1 MPHRI
6 LLCTDDISLA
16 RSLHREIE
24 QKGYRVNVCRTGAA
38 ALQLLQ
44 QEDFSLLLLDLLLPD
59 MDGFEV
65 CRRLRL
71 NCHIPIIMLS
81 ARGEE
86 IDCIIGLEIGAD
98 DFVPRPISP
107 RELAARIAARLRRCG
122 HMFID
127 EGGPASVL
135 QFGDITLD
143 LAQRQVL
150 RHGQLL
156 HLTPKEFALLAV
168 LAENRGSV
176 VRSSTLLMRVWGYD
190 ANIRT
195 RTLDVHIGRLR
206 AKIEPQPHHP
216 RYIITVPGVGYKLC
230 IPEKFSEAA

>member
-6 LLCTDDISLA
+6 LLCTDDMSLA
-16 RSLHREIE
+16 HSLHRQIE
-24 QKGYRVNVCRTGAA
+24 NKGYRVIVCRTGAA
-38 ALQLLQ
+38 ALRFLQ
-44 QEDFSLLLLDLLLPD
+44 QQDFSLLLLDLLLPD

-65 CRRLRL
+65 CRRLRQD
-71 NCHIPIIMLS
+71 CHIPIIMLS

-107 RELAARIAARLRRCG
+107 CELAARIHARLRRCG
-122 HMFID
+122 RMFVD
-127 EGGPASVL
+127 ESGPAPVL
-135 QFGDITLD
+135 QIGDITLD

-150 RHGQLL
+150 RHGQPV

-190 ANIRT
+190 SHIRT

-206 AKIEPQPHHP
+206 AKIEPEPHRP
-216 RYIITVPGVGYKLC
+216 RYIITVSGVGYKLC
-230 IPEKFSEAA
+230 IPENISEAA